1 MRVNDS
7 TPSEPTPEDGEP
19 ASFAEAAKN
28 LFRKHM
34 AKVIAVSAVGLAVVG
49 VVASLAEGQDAE
61 RQDTEDTKDSGPS
74 LGLEDADRPK
84 RTSPVGH
91 EVVATLVKL
100 ATGQQASEERRAAYR
115 KETGADLPA
124 DSTYRSKHRRGGFGE
139 DETPGEAA
147 A

>member
-19 ASFAEAAKN
+19 TSFAEAAKN
-28 LFRKHM
+28 LFRKHK
-34 AKVIAVSAVGLAVVG
+34 AKIVAVGAVGLAVVG
-49 VVASLAEGQDAE
+49 VVASLAEGQD
-61 RQDTEDTKDSGPS
+61 TEDSEPS
-74 LGLEDADRPK
+74 LGPEDADRPK

-100 ATGQQASEERRAAYR
+100 VAGQQASEERRAAY
-115 KETGADLPA
+115 KEATGEDLPA
-124 DSTYRSKHRRGGFGE
+124 DSTYRSKHRRGDFGE
-139 DETPGEAA
+139 DGTPGEAA